1 MKRDKVM
8 KLGILVIGVLLLI
21 NLVVSVRGRAAA
33 QQSEAPTAI
42 QYRLVRVDPSTN
54 QELLFRDAGQKGYQL
69 AGTIQIA
76 GNTGWLVFR

>member
-1 MKRDKVM
+1 MKRDKVT
-8 KLGILVIGVLLLI
+8 KLGILVVAVLLLI

-33 QQSEAPTAI
+33 QQSEGSTAI

-76 GNTGWLVFR
+76 GSTGWLVFR